1 MESIIIGTTSFLV
14 TGAFIVIGAHIA
26 LTISRIQADW
36 AALSD
41 VSDEPASVEPPAQPE
56 ASPYDIS
63 PQFEVHR
70 RAFNARNGQPFR
82 L

>member
-26 LTISRIQADW
+26 LTISRIRADW

-41 VSDEPASVEPPAQPE
+41 VSAEADGVEATLQSE

-82 L
+82 M